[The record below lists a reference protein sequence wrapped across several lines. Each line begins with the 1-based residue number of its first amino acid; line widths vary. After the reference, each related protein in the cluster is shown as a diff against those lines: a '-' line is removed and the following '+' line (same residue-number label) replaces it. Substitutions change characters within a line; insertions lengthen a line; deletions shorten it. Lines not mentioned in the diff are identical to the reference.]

1 MISYVELFVLVVY
14 AAMAGYI
21 VYLQSRLK
29 ASENK
34 RRFLEMVI
42 VDVIEGNVSIR
53 REQDGFSIHKTE
65 RTVNGEA

>member
-1 MISYVELFVLVVY
+1 MISYVELLVLVVY

-29 ASENK
+29 ASDNK

-53 REQDGFSIHKTE
+53 REQDGFSIHKTK
-65 RTVNGEA
+65 RTVDGEA

>member
-1 MISYVELFVLVVY
+1 VLVVY

>member
-1 MISYVELFVLVVY
+1 MITYVELLVLVVY

>member
-1 MISYVELFVLVVY
+1 MITYVELLVLAVY

-21 VYLQSRLK
+21 VYLQSQLK
-29 ASENK
+29 EVNRK
-34 RRFLEMVI
+34 RHFLEMVI

-53 REQDGFSIHKTE
+53 RERDGFSIHKTE

>member
-1 MISYVELFVLVVY
+1 MITYVELLVLAVY

-21 VYLQSRLK
+21 VYLQSQLK
-29 ASENK
+29 EVNRK
-34 RRFLEMVI
+34 RHFLEMVI